1 MTRPD
6 APPRRR
12 LARLGAVRARVRAL
26 PGGRIVWRIGVTVVG
41 AAVVAVGIVL
51 LPLPGPGWL
60 IIFAG
65 LGILASE
72 YRWAA
77 RLLTWVRATFVR
89 WTQWLA
95 GRALWIRL
103 LAVIAS
109 LAVLGAVLLA
119 GWFVAGRPGL

>member
-12 LARLGAVRARVRAL
+12 LARLGAVRAQVRAL